1 MDYAGV
7 RKYCF
12 MFFRIIKIEII
23 VERII
28 VYDVSPQNL
37 IYNFYVSDNLDINHI
52 NLRQHR
58 DKNRLII
65 HSPQSLTLRF
75 EAVILTFS
83 SKGFLSVPFSLHLS
97 CKNRIFNCGN

>member
-28 VYDVSPQNL
+28 FYDVSPQNL
-37 IYNFYVSDNLDINHI
+37 IYNF
-52 NLRQHR
+52 
-58 DKNRLII
+58 
-65 HSPQSLTLRF
+65 
-75 EAVILTFS
+75 
-83 SKGFLSVPFSLHLS
+83 
-97 CKNRIFNCGN
+97 